1 MIQRSISNTP
11 LSTFALEK
19 VVNYTE
25 YDGAHKR
32 FRVIHPFH
40 PLHGQEFELLEYRN
54 NWGEDRVCFEDAEGR
69 VRSILAN
76 CTDAGGI
83 DPFVEISRG
92 RSWFRYEDLVRL
104 ADLVE
109 ACRQCGVK

>member
-1 MIQRSISNTP
+1 MEFSGRVRRHFPLCLWNRSSTTPSN
-11 LSTFALEK
+11 
-19 VVNYTE
+19 
-25 YDGAHKR
+25 DGAHKR

-40 PLHGQEFELLEYRN
+40 PLHGQEFELIEYRN
-54 NWGEDRVCFEDAEGR
+54 NWGEDRVCFEDAEGH

-92 RSWFRYEDLVRL
+92 RSWCRYEDLVRL
-104 ADLVE
+104 ADLLE
-109 ACRQCGVK
+109 AFRQCGVK

>member
-1 MIQRSISNTP
+1 MP
-11 LSTFALEK
+11 EK

-54 NWGEDRVCFEDAEGR
+54 NWGEDRVCFEDAEGH
-69 VRSILAN
+69 VRLILAN